1 MISFVIREGKMF
13 NIDYLLERID
23 YRIILGSVAKT
34 VSEVVI
40 DSRKIVKDCM
50 FICIEG
56 YKFDAHTVA
65 EDVINAGA
73 SALVIQ
79 KELSASAMDIARKN
93 NVTLIMVDDTRYAMA
108 FISAAF
114 YGYPADSLKVIG
126 ITGTKGKTTSAYLIR
141 SALEEAGIK
150 TGLIGSIEIIIG
162 DEHIPSINTTPESF
176 ALQGYFKRMLD
187 EGIGV
192 VVMEA
197 ASQGLKLHRT
207 QGFTFELGIF
217 TNLEP
222 DHIGPNEHESFE
234 EYTECKSRLFRQCRN
249 GIVNV
254 DDPHLLKVIKDHTCN
269 LLTYGFNK
277 DADLWADNLVL
288 INTPG
293 QPGTEFDVHGDME
306 LHLKVPTPGYF
317 GAYNALCAA
326 AVCHYLNV
334 PDQTIISAVSKAHVK
349 GRTEIVPV
357 PFPFT
362 LMIDYAHN
370 AMSLESLLKSL
381 KQYEPKRLIVLF
393 GCGGNRSKDRRYG
406 MGEVAGRLADLSVI
420 TSDNP
425 RDEDP
430 QEIIDD
436 IKEGIKPTGG
446 RFVEIIN
453 RKEAIRYVIENGRRG
468 DMIVLAGKGHE
479 DYQEIKGVKYPM
491 DERIIVR
498 EVINEM
504 KNE

>member
-1 MISFVIREGKMF
+1 MF
-13 NIDYLLERID
+13 SIEYLLDRID
-23 YRIILGSVAKT
+23 YSIVLGSPAGN

-40 DSRKIVKDCM
+40 DSRKVTKDCL

-56 YKFDAHTVA
+56 FKFDAHTVA
-65 EDVINAGA
+65 DKVIHDGA

-79 KELSASAMDIARKN
+79 KELSEDAMDLARKN
-93 NVTLIMVDDTRYAMA
+93 DVTLIRVDDTRYAMA

-114 YGYPADSLKVIG
+114 YGHPADSMKIIG
-126 ITGTKGKTTSAYLIR
+126 ITGTKGKTTTSYLVK

-150 TGLIGSIEIIIG
+150 TGLIGSIETIIG

-176 ALQGYFKRMLD
+176 VLQGYFRKMLD
-187 EGIGV
+187 AGITTV
-192 VVMEA
+192 IMEV
-197 ASQGLKLHRT
+197 ASQGLKLYRT

-234 EYTECKSRLFRQCRN
+234 EYIECKSRLFKQCRY
-249 GIVNV
+249 GIVNA
-254 DDPHLLKVIKDHTCN
+254 DDPHLLKVIKGHTCDIY
-269 LLTYGFNK
+269 TYGFNK
-277 DADLWADNLVL
+277 DADLWADNVELVR
-288 INTPG
+288 TPG
-293 QPGTEFDVHGDME
+293 QPGLEFDAHGDVNA
-306 LHLKVPTPGYF
+306 HIVIPTPGMF

-326 AVCHYLNV
+326 SICHYFG
-334 PDQTIISAVSKAHVK
+334 ISDGVIADALSKAHVK
-349 GRTEIVPV
+349 GRTEIIKTPY
-357 PFPFT
+357 PFT

-381 KQYEPKRLIVLF
+381 REYRPGRLIVLF
-393 GCGGNRSKDRRYG
+393 GCGGNRSRERRFG
-406 MGEVAGRLADLSVI
+406 MGEVAGKYADLAVI

-430 QEIIDD
+430 QAIIND
-436 IKEGIKPTGG
+436 IKEGLIPTGG
-446 RFVEIIN
+446 KYVEIIN
-453 RKEAIRYVIENGRRG
+453 RIEAIRYVIENGKRN

-498 EVINEM
+498 DIIRKLENE
-504 KNE
+504 